1 MAHFAEI
8 DENNNVLRVVVA
20 CSEEVNNYGGDQSE
34 AAASRFAKTVNLSF
48 NGVKWVQTSYNNSFR
63 KRFAG
68 IGMTYDPVNNVF
80 IHEQPFASW
89 TLDSEFEWQPPVAR
103 PLETELYKNTHWDE
117 DNQRWL
123 ASSSDS
129 PDDNFYWDPS
139 SSKFV
144 LI

>member
-1 MAHFAEI
+1 MAHFAEL
-8 DENNNVLRVVVA
+8 DENNKVLRVVVA
-20 CSEEVNNYGGDQSE
+20 CNEEVNNYGGDQSE
-34 AAASRFAKTVNLSF
+34 MAAKRFEKTAKLSF
-48 NGVKWVQTSYNNSFR
+48 NGVKWVQTSYNNNFR

-68 IGMTYDPVNNVF
+68 IDMSYDPVNNVF

-103 PLETELYKNTHWDE
+103 PSETDTYRNLRWDE

-123 ASSSDS
+123 ANNSENSNNYYWDSSSS
-129 PDDNFYWDPS
+129 EFI
-139 SSKFV
+139 

>member
-1 MAHFAEI
+1 MAHFAEV
-8 DENNNVLRVVVA
+8 DNNNKVLRVVVA
-20 CSEEVNNYGGDQSE
+20 CNEEVNNYGGDQSE
-34 AAASRFAKTVNLSF
+34 MAANRFAKTVNLSF
-48 NGVKWVQTSYNNSFR
+48 NGIKWIQTSYNNSFR

-68 IGMTYDPVNNVF
+68 IGMSYDSVNDVF

-103 PLETELYKNTHWDE
+103 PSETDTYRNFRWDE

-123 ASSSDS
+123 ANNVENS
-129 PDDNFYWDPS
+129 NNYYWNPS
-139 SSKFV
+139 SSEFV